1 LIGKCAAVVS
11 AFAGNCRTFRCHTFP
26 HPNKTE
32 AIVTESSIQS
42 AHARQLG
49 EGVERA
55 VMQGAQAVSV
65 LAVVVML
72 VIAGVTLVDVIS
84 RWLLN
89 TSIAAMNEIVS
100 VGFAIAVAATL
111 PAGVAM
117 RSNLRVNLLEELM
130 SPRTRAWLNVVGSVL
145 LVGFFLLLAWRM
157 QVLGE
162 TMSARNRTTTIMKLP
177 IGPVYMAVGALAAL
191 AALAQAV
198 LTVLDILRIPDAV
211 SMAKGAQRTSPM
223 AAVVLAV
230 TGLVSAG
237 VVVMWL
243 FYPSVLQGFVRAN
256 PVLSVTLGFGLLW
269 LLMLAMVPVAVT
281 MLLIGMLGC
290 MMFLSTNAALTV
302 FSSEAASFL
311 TNPLVATLP
320 LFLLMGAFAAVG
332 GLADDVYKLA
342 HAVFARLRGGLA
354 LATIGGCAGFGA
366 VTGSSLATTAVFGSI
381 AIPQMQ
387 AKGYSPGLS
396 TGSVAA
402 GGTLGALIP
411 PSAPLILFALLTETS
426 IGALFIAA
434 MIPGLIA
441 VALYLLAIMYTVW
454 RDPKAAPIME
464 TRERGARR
472 KALMGAGPVLLLF
485 GLVLG
490 GLYAGV
496 FTATES
502 AAVGAILAFLIAL
515 LRGRLNLRALLEVMG
530 GITKMTAMIYGL
542 IFGALTFSYMVGL
555 SQMPDILTR
564 AIGGLDL
571 APLLVIA
578 LLILAYLALGCVM
591 DSFAVMVITVPVVT
605 PLILGLGY
613 TGMPGL
619 ELVWFGILMLVIIET
634 GLITPP
640 FGINL
645 FVMKSLQ
652 PNISLMT
659 IYRGAMPFVVMDLI
673 KIVILVL
680 FPVLTLWLPAQM

>member
-1 LIGKCAAVVS
+1 M
-11 AFAGNCRTFRCHTFP
+11 
-26 HPNKTE
+26 TE
-32 AIVTESSIQS
+32 ISSQS
-42 AHARQLG
+42 APLPTQFG
-49 EGVERA
+49 DGIERFVQRIAQGISLIA
-55 VMQGAQAVSV
+55 VLIMLLIACTSV
-65 LAVVVML
+65 AD
-72 VIAGVTLVDVIS
+72 VTG
-84 RWLLN
+84 RWLLGQ
-89 TSIAAMNEIVS
+89 SITAMNEIVS
-100 VGFAIAVAATL
+100 MGIALAVAATL

-117 RSNLRVNLLEELM
+117 RSNLRVNLLEDLM
-130 SPRTRAWLNVVGSVL
+130 SDRVRAWLGVIGSVL
-145 LVGFFLLLAWRM
+145 LIGFLVMLSWRM
-157 QVLGE
+157 HALGE
-162 TMSARNRTTTIMKLP
+162 TMIMRNRVTTIMKIP
-177 IGPVYMAVGALAAL
+177 VGPVYMIVSALFGLAA
-191 AALAQAV
+191 AAQVV
-198 LTVLDILRIPDAV
+198 LTVLDVTRIPFRA
-211 SMAKGAQRTSPM
+211 SREGRRTAPLV
-223 AAVVLAV
+223 AAVLIATALAV
-230 TGLVSAG
+230 AALVAI
-237 VVVMWL
+237 WL
-243 FYPSVLQGFVRAN
+243 IYPAAIQGYVRAH

-281 MLLIGMLGC
+281 MMMIGLFGC
-290 MMFLSTNAALTV
+290 MMFLSTNAAMTV
-302 FSSEAASFL
+302 FSSEAAGFL

-332 GLADDVYKLA
+332 GMADDVYALA

-366 VTGSSLATTAVFGSI
+366 VTGSSLATTAVFGGI
-381 AIPQMQ
+381 AIPQMR
-387 AKGYSPGLS
+387 AKGYAPGLS

-426 IGALFIAA
+426 VGALFIAA

-441 VALYLLAIMYTVW
+441 VGLYLLAIVYTVW
-454 RDPKAAPIME
+454 RDPDAAPAAE
-464 TRERGARR
+464 TLAPGTRR
-472 KALMGAGPVLLLF
+472 KALKRAGPVVLLF
-485 GLVLG
+485 TLVIG
-490 GLYAGV
+490 GLYTGV

-502 AAVGAILAFLIAL
+502 AAVGAVLAFLIAL
-515 LRGRLNLRALLEVMG
+515 LRGRLNKQVLLDVMG
-530 GITKMTAMIYGL
+530 GMTNMTAMIYGL

-571 APLLVIA
+571 APLMIIA
-578 LLILAYLALGCVM
+578 LLVLAYLALGCVM

-605 PLILGLGY
+605 PLIMGLGY

-634 GLITPP
+634 GMITPP

-652 PNISLMT
+652 REIPLMT

-673 KIVILVL
+673 KIAILVL
-680 FPVLTLWLPAQM
+680 LPILTLWLPARM